1 MGVVVTVI
9 LAIIAGVL
17 FLGRLDGR
25 ITALENDK
33 DFSSI
38 TEQKLGVIVEVN
50 TAGKN
55 SLKALK
61 EAEKK
66 GLDNFASFDTRLK
79 ILEQSSAKE
88 RKPGKF
94 ITLSYGKSG
103 NWGNWTGPKYCPK
116 KHYVCGLEQRTEK
129 KQGDG
134 DDTGMNSL
142 RFACCPL

>member
-1 MGVVVTVI
+1 MSKIEMGVVVTVI
-9 LAIIAGVL
+9 LAIIAGAL

-103 NWGNWTGPKYCPK
+103 SNWVFLLRRGKLDWPQILPEKTLCVRARAKNRKETG
-116 KHYVCGLEQRTEK
+116 
-129 KQGDG
+129 
-134 DDTGMNSL
+134 
-142 RFACCPL
+142 